1 MAIFRVPPVAV
12 DDDDA
17 YDQIISKFA
26 RTREL
31 QCAYKDPRKFK
42 TALCRHYQACGH
54 CSYGVQCSFAHGAHE
69 LRPMNNT
76 FKTRLC
82 TSWLC
87 GEKCRYGDKCQF
99 AHGAIELKKPS
110 IAEPCLDL
118 IKYGACEYGES
129 CRYSHDVQVEYKTN
143 AQDNHKEHH
152 LFRPS
157 TPPGIHCRTP
167 SPTWSS
173 VATVTPSPPDAPN
186 KSILSL
192 SEEGD
197 KLKESY
203 PPWTPFT
210 GQDRFGPLC
219 TFNVT
224 QRVGRLQL

>member
-1 MAIFRVPPVAV
+1 MAIFRLPPVVV

-17 YDQIISKFA
+17 YDNRMSKVA

-31 QCAYKDPRKFK
+31 QSAYKDPRKFK
-42 TALCRHYQACGH
+42 TALCRHFQACGH
-54 CSYGVQCSFAHGAHE
+54 CSFGDQCSFAHGVHE

-99 AHGAIELKKPS
+99 AHGAIELKKPA
-110 IAEPCLDL
+110 IAEPCRDL
-118 IKYGACEYGES
+118 INNGACEYGSS
-129 CRYSHDVQVEYKTN
+129 CRYSHDIQNEYK
-143 AQDNHKEHH
+143 AIFRENHKEQI

-157 TPPGIHCRTP
+157 TPPGVLCRTP

-173 VATVTPSPPDAPN
+173 VVNSTPSPPDAPN

-192 SEEGD
+192 SEEEG
-197 KLKESY
+197 KGSS
-203 PPWTPFT
+203 WSPFT
-210 GQDRFGPLC
+210 GQDRFGPFC
-219 TFNVT
+219 TFHVT
-224 QRVGRLQL
+224 QRVSELQL